1 MKKLLLVLILLSTA
15 FSQNLPGEYRLLLEF
30 FRTRDVNLGYKILEN
45 YSDAVFAHDV
55 KVLVADEL
63 RKRSRRSESIKILK
77 EVDPKRL
84 RPDLKSVYRSLWL
97 TYKLDLSEAFMKDP
111 ILFADFAKQ
120 VNIDENRAKDI
131 FRELFN
137 RRYYRTV
144 VTLYENHSYPHLC
157 DIYGASLYRLK
168 DDRALG
174 VLRNCQRTDL
184 RDEYLARAF
193 FNMGD
198 EASLRSLI
206 EDNTNLS
213 LLVGRLFL
221 FQGNYNKA
229 LEFLERATDSYEKY
243 FNLGLANYILH
254 RYDQAVSYFKQSL
267 LHTRSPQEI
276 AKSNFWISKSYV
288 ALGMQETSTK
298 YLFQSSKGSGF
309 YSIVAKSYLGEPIAS
324 NILLRISSEEFPR
337 TALIIKSINELG
349 FPYYARLEAF
359 RRIKDIT
366 PSDIIEISKFD
377 TFLGIRLAARKYGT
391 RSDIYSAVA
400 FPKPYASY
408 VLFYSN
414 KYNVDPNLIL
424 AIMRQESLFDP
435 QATSVANARGLM
447 QLIDS
452 TAKWMAQRE
461 GIVLRN
467 LYDIETNINL
477 GTAYIRYLMDYW
489 KGDLV
494 RVIASYNAGE
504 NRVRS
509 FIQHSD
515 PYVFIETI
523 PLHETRNYVKS
534 VLYNYYIYSSLN

>member
-1 MKKLLLVLILLSTA
+1 MKKLLLILIFLSTA
-15 FSQNLPGEYRLLLEF
+15 FSQNLPREYQLLLEF
-30 FRTRDVNLGYKILEN
+30 FRTRDVKLGYKILEN
-45 YSDAVFAHDV
+45 YSDAVFIQDV
-55 KVLVADEL
+55 RVLVADEL
-63 RKRSRRSESIKILK
+63 RKQSQRNESLKILRDI
-77 EVDPKRL
+77 DPKKL
-84 RPDLKSVYRSLWL
+84 RPDLKNVYKNLWVN
-97 TYKLDLSEAFMKDP
+97 YKLDLSEAFMKDP
-111 ILFADFAKQ
+111 ALFAEFAQQ
-120 VNIDENRAKDI
+120 VKIDENKARDI
-131 FRELFN
+131 FKELFDK
-137 RRYYRTV
+137 RYYKTI
-144 VTLYENHSYPHLC
+144 VTLYENHSYTHLC
-157 DIYGASLYRLK
+157 DIYGAALYRLK
-168 DDRALG
+168 DDRALE

-184 RDEYLARAF
+184 RDEYLARAY

-198 EASLRSLI
+198 EASLRSMV
-206 EDNTNLS
+206 EDNSNVS
-213 LLVGRLFL
+213 LFVGKLFL

-229 LEFLERATDSYEKY
+229 LEFLEKSTDSYEKY
-243 FNLGLANYILH
+243 FNLGLVNYILH
-254 RYDQAVSYFKQSL
+254 RYDEAVNYFKQSL
-267 LHTRSPQEI
+267 LHTRLSQEI

-324 NILLRISSEEFPR
+324 NILLRISSEEFPK
-337 TALIIKSINELG
+337 TAIILKSINESG

-377 TFLGIRLAARKYGT
+377 TFLGIRLAARKYGV
-391 RSDIYSAVA
+391 RSDIYSVVA

-408 VLFYSN
+408 VMFYSN
-414 KYNVDPNLIL
+414 KYNIDPNLVL

-461 GIVLRN
+461 GIVLKN
-467 LYDIETNINL
+467 VYDIETNINL

-489 KGDLV
+489 NGDIT

-509 FIQHSD
+509 FIQYSD
-515 PYVFIETI
+515 PYLFIETI
-523 PLHETRNYVKS
+523 PLHETRNYVKN